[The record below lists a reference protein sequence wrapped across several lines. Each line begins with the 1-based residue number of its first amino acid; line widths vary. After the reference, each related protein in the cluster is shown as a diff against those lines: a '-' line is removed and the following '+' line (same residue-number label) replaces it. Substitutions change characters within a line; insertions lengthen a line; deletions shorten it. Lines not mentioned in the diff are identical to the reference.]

1 MITEL
6 AFKAIRI
13 SNVYIELTSKS
24 RISYVMLSL
33 GVRAGNRGN
42 VVIIQYLEGDS
53 TIFVQNI
60 ML

>member
-33 GVRAGNRGN
+33 GVGAGNRGN

-53 TIFVQNI
+53 TVFVQNI

>member
-33 GVRAGNRGN
+33 GV

-53 TIFVQNI
+53 TIFIQNI